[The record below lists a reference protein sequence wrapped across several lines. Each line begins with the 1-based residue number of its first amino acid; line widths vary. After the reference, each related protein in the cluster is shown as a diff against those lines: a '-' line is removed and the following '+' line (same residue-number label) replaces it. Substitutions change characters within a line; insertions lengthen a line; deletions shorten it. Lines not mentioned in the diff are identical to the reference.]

1 MLKTIF
7 IAGGAGYVGS
17 KLVELALKKKYK
29 VICQTRRKLKRN
41 ISSKIEDVS
50 FQEINFLNTGPFI
63 FFPIMNS
70 KKN

>member
-29 VICQTRRKLKRN
+29 VICYDNLVYGK
-41 ISSKIEDVS
+41 SSI
-50 FQEINFLNTGPFI
+50 
-63 FFPIMNS
+63 
-70 KKN
+70 KKEKVK